1 MLMDG
6 ASYTAAL
13 SEMRGLAVLTF
24 MHAKFC
30 RECPQILHEV
40 AKAAAVLMEEGYPRG

>member
-6 ASYTAAL
+6 ASYNANL
-13 SEMRGLAVLTF
+13 GEMRGLAVLTF

-30 RECPQILHEV
+30 QECPQILDEV
-40 AKAAAVLMEEGYPRG
+40 AKAAAVLTKEGYPRG